1 MPQATNFFQAPVYV
15 RNDAEDLANVVR
27 CLAGDHAAFRNL
39 VDRYHRPFFTF
50 ALRVLGNREE
60 ASDAVQAAFVKVYEN
75 LGTFDQGRRFFSW
88 AYRILVNESLNVR
101 RAQWPSEPIDPNLV
115 ADSSSPLEDVERKE
129 RRHQVQAAILQ
140 LPVEYRDVIVLHYF
154 SGLAY
159 EEISDTLGVPQK
171 TVKSRLY
178 TARQRLAAALLAETT
193 R

>member
-15 RNDAEDLANVVR
+15 RDDAEDLADVVR
-27 CLAGDHAAFRNL
+27 CLEGDHAAFRNL

-60 ASDAVQAAFVKVYEN
+60 ASDAVQTAFVKVFEN
-75 LGTFDQGRRFFSW
+75 LATFDRGRRFFSW
-88 AYRILVNESLNVR
+88 AYRILVNECFNVR
-101 RAQWPSEPIDPNLV
+101 RAQRPSERIDPNL
-115 ADSSSPLEDVERKE
+115 ASDSSPLEDFERKE
-129 RRHQVQAAILQ
+129 RRRQVQAAILE

-178 TARQRLAAALLAETT
+178 TARQRLATALLAGTT

>member
-1 MPQATNFFQAPVYV
+1 MLQATNFFQPPVYV
-15 RNDAEDLANVVR
+15 RNDAEDLADVVR
-27 CLAGDHAAFRNL
+27 CLKGDQAAFRNL
-39 VDRYHRPFFTF
+39 VDRYHRPFFSF

-60 ASDAVQAAFVKVYEN
+60 ARDAVQTAFVKVFEN

-88 AYRILVNESLNVR
+88 AYRILVNECFNVR
-101 RAQWPSEPIDPNLV
+101 RAQRPSEPIDPNLV
-115 ADSSSPLEDVERKE
+115 ADSSPLEDIERKE
-129 RRHQVQAAILQ
+129 RCRQVQAAILA

-178 TARQRLAAALLAETT
+178 TARQRLATALLAGTT

>member
-1 MPQATNFFQAPVYV
+1 MPQATNFFQPPVYV
-15 RNDAEDLANVVR
+15 RNDAEDLADVVR
-27 CLAGDHAAFRNL
+27 CLAGDHAAFQNL

-60 ASDAVQAAFVKVYEN
+60 ASDAVQTAFVKVYEN

>member
-1 MPQATNFFQAPVYV
+1 
-15 RNDAEDLANVVR
+15 
-27 CLAGDHAAFRNL
+27 
-39 VDRYHRPFFTF
+39 
-50 ALRVLGNREE
+50 
-60 ASDAVQAAFVKVYEN
+60 VYEN